1 MYKKKKKIPQ
11 TFGRHVQLFSLHFL
25 KRFPLRS
32 FSVYR
37 PVRRSVSVL
46 SFSVKCISL
55 SAHQRLERYF
65 SAGRERDSHISQI
78 QKAKIERTNT
88 QDKRQLTVGQ
98 LQTQFPKM
106 ILYLAQNPHCIIEP
120 FLARLLLLCLLLFT
134 SPSLP
139 GRGSFACLAA
149 YSTSSQQPYRTSPE
163 NTRTQR
169 NPEPRST
176 FPFEPAAREKYSIDH
191 DLKNVSDITS
201 LRVWGDVV
209 SVSV

>member
-1 MYKKKKKIPQ
+1 M
-11 TFGRHVQLFSLHFL
+11 V
-25 KRFPLRS
+25 
-32 FSVYR
+32 
-37 PVRRSVSVL
+37 
-46 SFSVKCISL
+46 
-55 SAHQRLERYF
+55 
-65 SAGRERDSHISQI
+65 GRERDSHISQI

-120 FLARLLLLCLLLFT
+120 FLAWLLLLCLLLFT

-139 GRGSFACLAA
+139 GRGSFAYLAA
-149 YSTSSQQPYRTSPE
+149 YSTSSQQPYRTSLE
-163 NTRTQR
+163 NPRTQP
-169 NPEPRST
+169 NPEPHSM
-176 FPFEPAAREKYSIDH
+176 FPFKPAAREKYSIDH

-201 LRVWGDVV
+201 PRVRGDVV